1 MPERLKG
8 VLGKAKIDRNAKH
21 MRAEGIGESIRRRLS
36 EALSAPGR
44 SIARHIVIPSAMTL
58 GITVGTAGT
67 ALAEEPQITNT
78 TTPDAME
85 QTVDASELAPVD
97 DTIVSAV
104 EQSQAMTD
112 ATQASTAAP
121 VQTEQTSQEATSVET
136 TPVVT
141 EETINQDNLMSTP
154 VTENE
159 ENTPIVETQPLE
171 TELTQDQTDLSVKEE
186 ATSASS
192 VAETTTTEV
201 ANSTQETSSMNE
213 KNIVS
218 ENQTFDEQLENVRQ
232 TADVS
237 YQVISQDG
245 SLTIVGNVSEDQ
257 LSQVIEELTNQYGEE
272 AISGLTI
279 FDYETINSQLK
290 TGETVQLGN
299 SGYTAYKD
307 ADGNIIIKNADGE
320 IVYNWEVQEEV
331 KDVEQVVENQMDDS
345 QQGSQNITVPE
356 DFESKEFDVEPN
368 EFIVTSDSNGDYY
381 FGLGGVGLSNAQF
394 QDLLAQLQKDGIVPA
409 DVDYTLFVLPSA
421 PTEEMINAGMTERI
435 LKVSDKLYVGMDI
448 NGKIIFHSSDRA
460 ILDNT
465 LEYVNEQLEENHE
478 TSKDPNA
485 ETGNKVDGDEPGNE
499 IPEEKPEQPEEPTP
513 EPEPEPT
520 PETPAEEEKTSQT
533 SKSDIPQTGDPTIAY
548 TVLGLAG
555 AASVG
560 IGAASK
566 KRQNKNG
573 DKESR
578 NLSVIDGG
586 KPKITYEDLENMA
599 KEGKKINPHDYDDD
613 LELFAKAW
621 VLSEEQKEQLNSK
634 SKGRIH

>member
-1 MPERLKG
+1 MRYRLY
-8 VLGKAKIDRNAKH
+8 RNARH
-21 MRAEGIGESIRRRLS
+21 LRVEGIGESIRRKLS
-36 EALSAPGR
+36 VALSAPGR
-44 SIARHIVIPSAMTL
+44 SIARHIVIPLATTL

-154 VTENE
+154 VTENG
-159 ENTPIVETQPLE
+159 ENTSIVDTQPLE
-171 TELTQDQTDLSVKEE
+171 TEITQNQTDLSVKEE
-186 ATSASS
+186 ANSASS

-279 FDYETINSQLK
+279 FDYETINSQIK

-307 ADGNIIIKNADGE
+307 VDGNIIIKNTDGE
-320 IVYNWEVQEEV
+320 IVYNWEANEEV

-485 ETGNKVDGDEPGNE
+485 ETGNKADGDEPGNE

-520 PETPAEEEKTSQT
+520 PEPQPEPTPEKTSQT
-533 SKSDIPQTGDPTIAY
+533 SNSDIPQTGDSTIAY
-548 TVLGLAG
+548 AGIGVAGATLAG
-555 AASVG
+555 A
-560 IGAASK
+560 GATYRKRKNK
-566 KRQNKNG
+566 KD
-573 DKESR
+573 DKGSR
-578 NLSVIDGG
+578 NLSLIDGG

-599 KEGKKINPHDYDDD
+599 KEGKQINPHDYDDD

-621 VLSEEQKEQLNSK
+621 VLSEEQKEQVK
-634 SKGRIH
+634 PKGRIH